1 MATRITA
8 EQIEKIN
15 LAYLQCH
22 TYTGAAKA
30 AGVSPSTAKK
40 YIIPNY
46 EPPRSNIET
55 ILICAPAIVEISPFT
70 TPEQIYKATELTE
83 EEVEAMSMLW
93 KELRI

>member
-15 LAYLQCH
+15 LAYLQCG

-46 EPPRSNIET
+46 EPPKSNVEE
-55 ILICAPAIVEISPFT
+55 ILICAKAIAEIQPFT
-70 TPEQIYKATELTE
+70 SPEQIYKATELTQE
-83 EEVEAMSMLW
+83 EIHMLPILW
-93 KELRI
+93 RELRI

>member
-15 LAYLQCH
+15 LAYLQCG
-22 TYTGAAKA
+22 TYTGAARA

-40 YIIPNY
+40 YIVPNY
-46 EPPRSNIET
+46 EPPKSSTEE
-55 ILICAPAIVEISPFT
+55 ILICAKAIAEIEPFT
-70 TPEQIYKATELTE
+70 SPEQIYKATELTK

>member
-15 LAYLQCH
+15 LAYLQCG
-22 TYTGAAKA
+22 TYTGAARA

-46 EPPRSNIET
+46 EPPCANTESIF
-55 ILICAPAIVEISPFT
+55 ICAPAIAEIPPFT
-70 TPEQIYKATELTE
+70 TPEQIYKTTELTE
-83 EEVEAMSMLW
+83 EELAAMPALW